1 MQTLGLKA
9 LSNPTVKDMEGYLK
23 YGQLA
28 TWPYLNAIR
37 DMIRLEKALD
47 ECLITLEQRVR
58 ELHPDVDW
66 SNHDDIES
74 IASSSL
80 MPHSST
86 RVRIIGRPPSI
97 LASRDREAEQARQKM
112 STLERENQEL
122 KEQLAEMQKLLA
134 QKSASSGES
143 PKDQNESENEEKKES
158 ASNSVRA
165 SVSDGEEGGVWNLVL
180 RGTSSK

>member
-47 ECLITLEQRVR
+47 ECLISLEQRVR
-58 ELHPDVDW
+58 ELHPDADW

-80 MPHSST
+80 MLNSST
-86 RVRIIGRPPSI
+86 RVRIIGRPPSGG
-97 LASRDREAEQARQKM
+97 RDREAEHVRQKM
-112 STLERENQEL
+112 ASLEQENKSL
-122 KEQLAEMQKLLA
+122 REQLAEMQKLLS
-134 QKSASSGES
+134 KNGTSTSES
-143 PKDQNESENEEKKES
+143 PKGQKEAEDEEKKETS
-158 ASNSVRA
+158 SVRA
-165 SVSDGEEGGVWNLVL
+165 SLSDGAEGGVWNLVL
-180 RGTSSK
+180 RSTSPNKK